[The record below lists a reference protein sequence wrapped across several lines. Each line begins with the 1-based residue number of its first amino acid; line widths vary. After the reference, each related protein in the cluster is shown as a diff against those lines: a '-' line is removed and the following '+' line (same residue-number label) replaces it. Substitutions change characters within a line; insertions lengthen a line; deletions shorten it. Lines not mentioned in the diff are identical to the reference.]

1 MNELKDPW
9 NTSDPYEY
17 YMGRWSNL
25 MAPEFLKWLNLPPSL
40 SWLDVGCGTGPL
52 SDAIFKFNAPSHLT
66 LIDPSEG
73 FLAKAKDRL
82 QNKVEFLVGK
92 ASDLPFEDDTFEIIV
107 SGLALNFFTNLES
120 AFFGMKRILKANGTI
135 AAYVW
140 DYSGRIDLIRY
151 FWDAAYSIDP
161 NSRELDEGIRFPICD
176 PKKLKNAFQTAGLSD
191 VQVTNLDIITHFKDF
206 EDYWNPFLGGQG
218 PAPGYLASL
227 SENKREE
234 LKNVIYNKL
243 PIDPDGSIKL
253 LGRAIAVKGNT

>member
-1 MNELKDPW
+1 
-9 NTSDPYEY
+9 
-17 YMGRWSNL
+17 
-25 MAPEFLKWLNLPPSL
+25 
-40 SWLDVGCGTGPL
+40 
-52 SDAIFKFNAPSHLT
+52 
-66 LIDPSEG
+66 
-73 FLAKAKDRL
+73 
-82 QNKVEFLVGK
+82 
-92 ASDLPFEDDTFEIIV
+92 
-107 SGLALNFFTNLES
+107 FFTNLES

-176 PKKLKNAFQTAGLSD
+176 PQKLKNAFQTAGLSD